1 MEFGIYHYDN
11 TDIESGHNLDEL
23 DKKVKKEVE
32 KKSKPSVKPKDV
44 FVGWND
50 KKKVKTKTKKQGFQ
64 KLNFEKSPIFIFFCV
79 IITTYV

>member
-50 KKKVKTKTKKQGFQ
+50 KKKVKTKTKKQGLQ
-64 KLNFEKSPIFIFFCV
+64 KLNFEKRIDM
-79 IITTYV
+79 TTPSNNK